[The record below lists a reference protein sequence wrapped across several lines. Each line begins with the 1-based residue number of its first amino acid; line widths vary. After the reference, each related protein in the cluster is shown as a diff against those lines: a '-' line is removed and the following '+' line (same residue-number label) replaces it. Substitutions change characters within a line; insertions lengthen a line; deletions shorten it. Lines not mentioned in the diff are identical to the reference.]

1 MRVIFKITNTIN
13 SKIYIGKS
21 SNDRRNYLGSGK
33 AIKAAIE
40 KYGKSNF
47 IKEIIDTA
55 SSLSELNDR
64 ERFWILFYRSFDHT
78 VGYNRRFGGD
88 GNWEYMTPE
97 IIQKRRE
104 KQLKTWKSKEFS
116 DRKRSDTLNY
126 YANPENR
133 KAQSERIKRVYL
145 SLPDEKKKEICDRL
159 SAGNTKR
166 WSNPES
172 KIAASIRWK
181 YNNPSSNPA
190 NRQKMSESRM
200 GSNNPFAKKC
210 EINGIIYDSI
220 IEACETLGLTRN
232 IISSRIRS
240 KNFPSYKKL

>member
-1 MRVIFKITNTIN
+1 MRVIFKITNVIN

-21 SNDRRNYLGSGK
+21 SNDRRDYFGSGK

-47 IKEIIDTA
+47 TKEIIDTA
-55 SSLSELNDR
+55 NSLSELNNR
-64 ERFWILFYRSFDHT
+64 EREWILFYRSFDPAI
-78 VGYNRRFGGD
+78 GYNRSFGGD

-97 IIQKRRE
+97 VIQQRRAN
-104 KQLKTWKSKEFS
+104 QLKAWKSKEFS

-133 KAQSERIKRVYL
+133 KAQSDRIKQAYL
-145 SLPDEKKKEICDRL
+145 SLPAEKKKEICDRL
-159 SAGNTKR
+159 IAGTTKR

-181 YNNPSSNPA
+181 ENNPSSNPI
-190 NRQKMSESRM
+190 NRKKMSESRM

-210 EINGIIYDSI
+210 EIDGIIYNSI
-220 IEACETLGLTRN
+220 VEACETLGLTRN